1 MLTFPST
8 SIEREKGERER
19 RRERERERALRRG
32 VRERES
38 FFFFREVSGR
48 GMTCFSFA
56 GGEQVG
62 RQREP

>member
-1 MLTFPST
+1 LLTFPST

-38 FFFFREVSGR
+38 FVFREVSGR
-48 GMTCFSFA
+48 G
-56 GGEQVG
+56 GV
-62 RQREP
+62 